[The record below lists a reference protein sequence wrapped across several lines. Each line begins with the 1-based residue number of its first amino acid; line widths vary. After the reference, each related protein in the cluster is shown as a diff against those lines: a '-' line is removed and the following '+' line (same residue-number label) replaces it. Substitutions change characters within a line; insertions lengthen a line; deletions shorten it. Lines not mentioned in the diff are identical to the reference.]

1 MYICIRVRWSDLALE
16 NRSFYMWVFTLSPR
30 YIPSVRPLLLHFFT
44 TQQRNDLIN
53 RSPSISPGRES
64 RGGDI
69 LGGRNNV
76 SQDARVKIAQRSGTG
91 DRFHHAAR
99 CGPLLSLCSFPLLP
113 LLRSLRVSFSV
124 SSSSTFSFVRTP
136 LPPCPLAADTRCSYA
151 LHIQGDCII
160 HNDRRRQVGR
170 RYMVR

>member
-113 LLRSLRVSFSV
+113 LLRPLGSPSPSLPRPLFPSSV
-124 SSSSTFSFVRTP
+124 LLFLS
-136 LPPCPLAADTRCSYA
+136 LPFLRAPSPR
-151 LHIQGDCII
+151 I
-160 HNDRRRQVGR
+160 HAVVM
-170 RYMVR
+170 RYTYRGTA

>member
-1 MYICIRVRWSDLALE
+1 
-16 NRSFYMWVFTLSPR
+16 MWVFTLSPR

-91 DRFHHAAR
+91 DRFHH

-113 LLRSLRVSFSV
+113 SSLAPLLRRLRRASFSV
-124 SSSSTFSFVRTP
+124 SSSSTFSFVRTLLP
-136 LPPCPLAADTRCSYA
+136 LSPLSPCPFAADTRCSYA